1 MSPWETGGEPA
12 AHSTPCFAR
21 SPPLPGT
28 AGAGLFHWGSTRA
41 GGSSTAGAQ
50 RRRKKDNRLLPQ
62 FHCSIKQEQPVKH
75 AIRTHARKKT
85 ALLHEP
91 VNINSP
97 FKYLYID
104 TTAGREPAPK
114 LLRLES
120 RRQEFLLLLLTLS
133 AQDITAQA
141 QAASAARG
149 LIPPFHRRL
158 RALALVWKH
167 YDFKQRVDDDSTSA
181 VPYPAATT
189 ASSAPPEPAARAP
202 CGAPRAKERAAGP
215 PRDGTYREDSPLK
228 LPPSSSRTLQKR
240 MPLTNGTEESSSS
253 SSSTRNLNF
262 FFFIIMKAMGREPPG
277 DRPHAR
283 SEPRGSAAPP
293 PRSAPIPGATAAP
306 RGRSAAP
313 LRSRLG
319 VLFSPRPRPAALTW
333 QPAPPRRPRPPGA
346 APRSAD
352 AALATAGARL
362 SPRPLL
368 GPDGCGS
375 SAALRKAVG
384 ALPDTERGDR
394 AGAAGA
400 ARRRRAG
407 ASLAGAAPPRTWA
420 PAGCR
425 PARARLSADVQ
436 RAECGVFNNGL

>member
-1 MSPWETGGEPA
+1 M
-12 AHSTPCFAR
+12 
-21 SPPLPGT
+21 
-28 AGAGLFHWGSTRA
+28 
-41 GGSSTAGAQ
+41 
-50 RRRKKDNRLLPQ
+50 
-62 FHCSIKQEQPVKH
+62 
-75 AIRTHARKKT
+75 
-85 ALLHEP
+85 
-91 VNINSP
+91 
-97 FKYLYID
+97 
-104 TTAGREPAPK
+104 
-114 LLRLES
+114 
-120 RRQEFLLLLLTLS
+120 
-133 AQDITAQA
+133 TAQA

-181 VPYPAATT
+181 VPYPAATA

-277 DRPHAR
+277 GRPHAR

-313 LRSRLG
+313 L
-319 VLFSPRPRPAALTW
+319 PARGAV
-333 QPAPPRRPRPPGA
+333 QPPAPPRSAYMAAGASPP
-346 APRSAD
+346 APPARSRSPH

-362 SPRPLL
+362 TPRPLL

-384 ALPDTERGDR
+384 ALP
-394 AGAAGA
+394 
-400 ARRRRAG
+400 ARSGVTGQGPR
-407 ASLAGAAPPRTWA
+407 APPGGDELA
-420 PAGCR
+420 QA
-425 PARARLSADVQ
+425 
-436 RAECGVFNNGL
+436 

>member
-1 MSPWETGGEPA
+1 M
-12 AHSTPCFAR
+12 
-21 SPPLPGT
+21 
-28 AGAGLFHWGSTRA
+28 
-41 GGSSTAGAQ
+41 
-50 RRRKKDNRLLPQ
+50 
-62 FHCSIKQEQPVKH
+62 
-75 AIRTHARKKT
+75 
-85 ALLHEP
+85 
-91 VNINSP
+91 
-97 FKYLYID
+97 
-104 TTAGREPAPK
+104 
-114 LLRLES
+114 
-120 RRQEFLLLLLTLS
+120 
-133 AQDITAQA
+133 TAQA

-277 DRPHAR
+277 GRPHAR

-346 APRSAD
+346 APR
-352 AALATAGARL
+352 TPRWQRL
-362 SPRPLL
+362 GRGSLHVL
-368 GPDGCGS
+368 SSGPT
-375 SAALRKAVG
+375 V
-384 ALPDTERGDR
+384 
-394 AGAAGA
+394 A
-400 ARRRRAG
+400 ARAPLYGKLSERCLTRSGVTGQGPR
-407 ASLAGAAPPRTWA
+407 APPGGDELA
-420 PAGCR
+420 QA
-425 PARARLSADVQ
+425 
-436 RAECGVFNNGL
+436 

>member
-62 FHCSIKQEQPVKH
+62 FHCSIKQEQPEKH

-167 YDFKQRVDDDSTSA
+167 YFKQRFDDDSTSA
-181 VPYPAATT
+181 VPYPAATA

-313 LRSRLG
+313 L
-319 VLFSPRPRPAALTW
+319 PARGAV
-333 QPAPPRRPRPPGA
+333 QPPAPPR
-346 APRSAD
+346 SAYM
-352 AALATAGARL
+352 
-362 SPRPLL
+362 
-368 GPDGCGS
+368 
-375 SAALRKAVG
+375 
-384 ALPDTERGDR
+384 
-394 AGAAGA
+394 AAGA
-400 ARRRRAG
+400 SPPAPPARSRSPLRGRRAG
-407 ASLAGAAPPRTWA
+407 NGWGAALSTSSS
-420 PAGCR
+420 
-425 PARARLSADVQ
+425 RARRLWLERRFTESCRSAA
-436 RAECGVFNNGL
+436 RHGAG